1 MNPYQSQDTLLR
13 DKTLSTNP
21 RAIYSR
27 VRMLTN
33 DAASDAKAARDK
45 KRRNKKKQ
53 LELINSNK
61 IHTKI
66 AARPKV
72 VEARVRFHLSRGRDA
87 ADIVTR
93 EGIKASII
101 LAIVAKIKAEA

>member
-1 MNPYQSQDTLLR
+1 MLR

-21 RAIYSR
+21 RSIYSR
-27 VRMLTN
+27 VRMLTS

-45 KRRNKKKQ
+45 KRRNKKMH
-53 LELINSNK
+53 LGLINGNK
-61 IHTKI
+61 IYTKI
-66 AARPKV
+66 AAHSKGL
-72 VEARVRFHLSRGRDA
+72 EDRVRFHLSRGRDA

-101 LAIVAKIKAEA
+101 LAIVAKIKATA